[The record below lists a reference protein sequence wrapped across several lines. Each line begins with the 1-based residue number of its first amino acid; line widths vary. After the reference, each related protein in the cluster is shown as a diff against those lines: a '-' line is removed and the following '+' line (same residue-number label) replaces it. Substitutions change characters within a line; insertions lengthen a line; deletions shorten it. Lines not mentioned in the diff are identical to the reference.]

1 MRISLLDCTLRD
13 GGYIVDWTFGSNTI
27 INIYSRLKASGVDII
42 ELGYLRAKDAFSPDR
57 TSIPTVSDIARVYDT
72 DMSGGPM
79 KVAMIDL
86 GVCGI
91 ENICDQKDSVID
103 GIRLTFKKPR
113 LEEAMEFA
121 GSLKEKGYK
130 LFLQPVSITDYT
142 DEEYIHMIKR
152 VNTLSPFAVSIVD
165 TYGLMYQK
173 EVFRYFRLLDK
184 YLVPT
189 AKIGYHPHNSF
200 QIAYANAMEIMQY
213 PTERGVIIDATVNG
227 MGKDSGNACTELI
240 AYFLNENM
248 GSDYDVS
255 YLEDIIATELNP
267 IKERATWGYSFIGF
281 ISASNRCRTEYTK
294 WLLGKK
300 QLSMKAI
307 NDILSRIDP
316 DKRTTA
322 FHLDHIEK
330 LYREY
335 SMVDVND
342 EEDMAQLKAELA
354 GRSILLLAPGSSIA
368 ANEDSI
374 RRYVDEVS
382 PIVISANHI
391 PQSIRADYVFIS
403 NNLRYGRMLHGLRKC
418 RQPVGGA
425 KPARVIITSNIM
437 PEEDAADHR
446 ISYPRLTEDEAV
458 EGNSMLLLLTL
469 LKQLG
474 ITSAAV
480 AGFDGFTADESGNYF
495 DSYLRFDTDTHS
507 GGENESIARAVKRIG
522 VALDFLT
529 PSLYKEFL

>member
-13 GGYIVDWTFGSNTI
+13 GGYIVGWDFGSNTI
-27 INIYSRLKASGVDII
+27 INIYSRLVASGVDII
-42 ELGYLRAKDAFSPDR
+42 ELGYLREHDPFSPDR
-57 TSIPTVSDIARVYDT
+57 TSIPCVSDIARVYDT
-72 DMSGGPM
+72 DMQGGPM

-86 GVCGI
+86 GICGI
-91 ENICDQKDSVID
+91 DNICDQKDSVID

-121 GSLKEKGYK
+121 GRLKEKGYK

-142 DEEYIHMIKR
+142 DEEYIHMIER

-173 EVFRYFRLLDK
+173 EVFRYFKLLDK
-184 YLVPT
+184 YLIPT

-240 AYFLNENM
+240 AYFLNENF
-248 GSDYDVS
+248 GAHYDVS

-267 IKERATWGYSFIGF
+267 IKERTTWGYSFVGF

-294 WLLGKK
+294 WLMGKK

-322 FHLDHIEK
+322 FHKDHIEK

-335 SMVDVND
+335 QMVDVND
-342 EEDMAQLKAELA
+342 EEAFTKLS
-354 GRSILLLAPGSSIA
+354 GRLSGSEILLVAPGSSLA
-368 ANEDSI
+368 ANMDKVKDYI
-374 RRYVDEVS
+374 AYHHPV
-382 PIVISANHI
+382 VIAANHI
-391 PQSIRADYVFIS
+391 PAGLEADYIFIS
-403 NNLRYGRMLHGLRKC
+403 NNLRYGRMLHNLRRAAERGTK
-418 RQPVGGA
+418 
-425 KPARVIITSNIM
+425 VIVTSNIM
-437 PEEDAADHR
+437 PEEGACDYR
-446 ISYPRLTEDEAV
+446 ISYPRLTGDEAA
-458 EGNSMLLLLTL
+458 EGNSMLLL
-469 LKQLG
+469 
-474 ITSAAV
+474 ITMLRLMGVDKAAV
-480 AGFDGFTADESGNYF
+480 AGFDGFSANESANYS
-495 DSYLRFDTDTHS
+495 DSYLRFDTDTHT
-507 GGENESIARAVKRIG
+507 GAENRAIAEAVARTG
-522 VALDFLT
+522 MELCFLT
-529 PSLYKEFL
+529 PSLYKEFLQ

>member
-13 GGYIVDWTFGSNTI
+13 GGYIVGWEFGSNTI
-27 INIYSRLKASGVDII
+27 INIYSRLVASGVDII
-42 ELGYLRAKDAFSPDR
+42 ELGYLREKDPFSPDR
-57 TSIPTVSDIARVYDT
+57 TSIPSVADIARVYDT
-72 DMSGGPM
+72 DMHGGPM

-86 GVCGI
+86 GICGI
-91 ENICDQKDSVID
+91 DNICDQKDSVID

-121 GSLKEKGYK
+121 GQLKQKGYK

-142 DEEYIHMIKR
+142 DEEYIHMIER
-152 VNTLSPFAVSIVD
+152 VNTLEPFAVSIVD

-173 EVFRYFRLLDK
+173 EVFRYFGLLDK
-184 YLVPT
+184 YLIPS

-213 PTERGVIIDATVNG
+213 PTDRGVIIDATVNG

-240 AYFLNENM
+240 AYFLNENF
-248 GSDYDVS
+248 GSHYDVS

-267 IKERATWGYSFIGF
+267 IKERTTWGYSFVGF

-322 FHLDHIEK
+322 FHKDHIEK

-335 SMVDVND
+335 QCVDVND
-342 EEDMAQLKAELA
+342 EAAVLRLRDELR
-354 GRSILLLAPGSSIA
+354 GREILLLAPGSSIA
-368 ANEDSI
+368 AAEERLNAYIAEHKP
-374 RRYVDEVS
+374 V
-382 PIVISANHI
+382 VIAANHLPSGI
-391 PQSIRADYVFIS
+391 KADYIFIS
-403 NNLRYGRMLHGLRKC
+403 NNLRYGRMLHSLRKAGADG
-418 RQPVGGA
+418 QGGA
-425 KPARVIITSNIM
+425 KVIITSNIM
-437 PEEDAADHR
+437 PESGACDYR
-446 ISYPRLTEDEAV
+446 ISYRRLTENEAA

-469 LKQLG
+469 LKAIG
-474 ITSAAV
+474 VDNAAV
-480 AGFDGFTADESGNYF
+480 AGFDGFTCNESGNYF
-495 DSYLRFDTDTHS
+495 DSYLRFDTDTHT
-507 GGENESIARAVKRIG
+507 GEENKGIAETVKSIG
-522 VALDFLT
+522 VRLAFLT
-529 PSLYKEFL
+529 PSMYEEYLK